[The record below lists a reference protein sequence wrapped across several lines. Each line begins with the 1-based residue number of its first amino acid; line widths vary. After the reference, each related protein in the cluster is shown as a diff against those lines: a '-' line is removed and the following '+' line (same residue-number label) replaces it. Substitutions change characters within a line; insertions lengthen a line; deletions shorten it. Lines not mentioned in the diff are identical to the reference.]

1 MPQNLNIDFFNEYKR
16 LDKLCSD
23 IYSKNSGG
31 VTSYINDMEHIS
43 SLGRVNIP
51 EWDATYSKLKSVR
64 YVRNQMAHGEGSFE
78 DYECNYEDVK
88 WLRDFYEKI
97 MNVSD
102 PIAIYR
108 KNIKLKKQVQNKNVD
123 YKNYDKPTR
132 SIEANKL
139 YAGSDKSR
147 SRVSLLGVI
156 IFSFIGMILVMIM
169 FYIFLEYF
177 FN

>member
-1 MPQNLNIDFFNEYKR
+1 
-16 LDKLCSD
+16 
-23 IYSKNSGG
+23 
-31 VTSYINDMEHIS
+31 
-43 SLGRVNIP
+43 
-51 EWDATYSKLKSVR
+51 
-64 YVRNQMAHGEGSFE
+64 MAHGEGSFE

-123 YKNYDKPTR
+123 YKNYEKPTR

-139 YAGSDKSR
+139 YACSDKSG
-147 SRVSLLGVI
+147 SRVSLLGII
-156 IFSFIGMILVMIM
+156 IFSFIGIILVMIM
-169 FYIFLEYF
+169 FYVCYI
-177 FN
+177 